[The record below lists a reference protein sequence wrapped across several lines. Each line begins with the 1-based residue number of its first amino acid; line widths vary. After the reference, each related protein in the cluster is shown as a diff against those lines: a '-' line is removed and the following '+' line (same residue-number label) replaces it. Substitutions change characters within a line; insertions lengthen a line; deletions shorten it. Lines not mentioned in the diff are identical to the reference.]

1 MLHVKGL
8 WKFLDFRG
16 FWVKPGLRSGVL
28 EVFRAYVGVYRDY
41 APAI

>member
-8 WKFLDFRG
+8 WKFRDFRG
-16 FWVKPGLRSGVL
+16 LGLKPGLQLGVL